1 MIRDDPVKKA
11 FRRLYLS
18 AGIMALGVIILI
30 SFLYFVRPPGYP
42 IDPFPIVVI
51 LIVPLLLLSASLAL
65 LRYFLNRIEK
75 RRTRAL
81 REDRPVLAAE
91 QPAPDEMALPEPTTF
106 QFGLSRSY
114 FLFLASGMIVGGIIV
129 LLAFRIALTTS
140 MALLGGWLVFN
151 ILAGVVLVVMLL
163 MLVFLYFSLKSRMN
177 CQVYVDQW
185 GITTTFNKRTT
196 HVDWHS
202 ARLFALNTVKKP
214 RRPKIY
220 ELASSETVVRWF
232 WIPRDVFFLYPLRPA
247 VSQEQHDHQ
256 TRALLAYVAA
266 KTHLPLCDIGE
277 PVARW
282 YM

>member
-1 MIRDDPVKKA
+1 MIRNDPVKKA
-11 FRRLYLS
+11 LRRLYLS

-30 SFLYFVRPPGYP
+30 SFLYVVRPLEFP
-42 IDPFPIVVI
+42 IDLFPIVI
-51 LIVPLLLLSASLAL
+51 FLIADLLLLFVALAVVRYSLK
-65 LRYFLNRIEK
+65 RVEK

-81 REDRPVLAAE
+81 REDRPVLVAE
-91 QPAPDEMALPEPTTF
+91 QPVPDEMALPEPTTF

-129 LLAFRIALTTS
+129 LLAFGIALSTS

-196 HVDWHS
+196 HVDWDS

-220 ELASSETVVRWF
+220 ELANSETVVRWY
-232 WIPRDVFFLYPLRPA
+232 WIPRNVLFLYPLRPA
-247 VSQEQHDHQ
+247 VPQEQHDHQ
-256 TRALLAYVAA
+256 ARTLLAYVAA